1 MALESEY
8 FPEQSYRPSSLSPED
23 RRAYNK
29 IIWGVFGFYTA
40 TVVIMAAV
48 VVGNA
53 NVHVAALLDL
63 AANRN

>member
-8 FPEQSYRPSSLSPED
+8 FPEQTYRSSSLSPAD
-23 RRAYNK
+23 RRAYNR

-40 TVVIMAAV
+40 TVVITAAV

-53 NVHVAALLDL
+53 NVHVAALLEL